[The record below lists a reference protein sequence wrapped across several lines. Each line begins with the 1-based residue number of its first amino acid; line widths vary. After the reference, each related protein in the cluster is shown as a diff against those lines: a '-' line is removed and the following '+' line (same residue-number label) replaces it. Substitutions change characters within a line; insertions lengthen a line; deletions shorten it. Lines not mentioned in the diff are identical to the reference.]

1 MAGKGKQTS
10 AERRKERQAAAR
22 VAAVKRRRKVR
33 LQLTGAVLAVGLA
46 GGGVAGGVV
55 FFRHGSSSSTAAK
68 PPPDLS
74 LSPAP
79 TPNQS
84 GAPAG
89 MVNCVYV
96 PQPPPP
102 SHSPSEIDPKHP
114 TFPPTTAE
122 NTTPAYATLDTTEGQ
137 IVMELD
143 AKLAP
148 CSVNS
153 FVSLAKQGFYDNTP
167 CHRLVDESQ
176 AGATYGILQCGDP
189 TGTGRGNPGYKFADE
204 ALDGAKYPRGE
215 VAMANSGPNTNGSQF
230 FMMFKDSDFEASYS
244 PFGHILAGMDVLEKV
259 AAGGTTTNPL
269 SQQNDAPKTKI
280 TITKVTISPTR
291 PPGVPTA
298 LPSSTPTPTTKTKA
312 ASTPSN
318 TPTPTP
324 TPTSTP

>member
-33 LQLTGAVLAVGLA
+33 LQVTGAVLAIGLA

-55 FFRHGSSSSTAAK
+55 FFRHGGSSTAAT

-79 TPNQS
+79 SPNQS

-89 MVNCVYV
+89 MANCVYV

-102 SHSPSEIDPKHP
+102 STAPTAVDPKHP

-122 NTTPAYATLDTTEGQ
+122 NTTPQYATLDTSEGQ
-137 IVMELD
+137 IVWELD
-143 AKLAP
+143 AAKAP
-148 CSVNS
+148 CAVNS
-153 FVSLAKQGFYDNTP
+153 FISLAKQGYYDNTP
-167 CHRLVDESQ
+167 CHRLVDETQ
-176 AGATYGILQCGDP
+176 AGANYGILQCGDP
-189 TGTGRGNPGYKFADE
+189 TGSGKGNPGYKFADE
-204 ALDGAKYPRGE
+204 SLDGAKYPRGE
-215 VAMANSGPNTNGSQF
+215 VAMANSGVNTNGSQF
-230 FMMFKDSDFEASYS
+230 FMMFKDSDFEASYT
-244 PFGHILAGMDVLEKV
+244 PFGHILAGIDVLEKV
-259 AAGGTTTNPL
+259 AAGGTTSNPL
-269 SQQNDAPKTKI
+269 SGQDDAPKTKI
-280 TITKVTISPTR
+280 SITKVTISPTR

-298 LPSSTPTPTTKTKA
+298 LPSATPTPTTKSKTG
-312 ASTPSN
+312 STPSS
-318 TPTPTP
+318 TPTP